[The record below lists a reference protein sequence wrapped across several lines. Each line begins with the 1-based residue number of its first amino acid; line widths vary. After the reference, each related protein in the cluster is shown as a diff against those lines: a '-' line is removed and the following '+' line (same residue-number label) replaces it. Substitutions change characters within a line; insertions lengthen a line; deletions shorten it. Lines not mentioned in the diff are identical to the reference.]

1 MVSPLLYYFPLPR
14 FIFSSP
20 LELDFLGRP
29 FSVGCLVFA
38 RKLLLLTSL
47 PTTRG
52 HLFPPRKEQIGLG
65 LHPPLLRLATATIK
79 KENRERGGGASPELE
94 GGTGKEREKE
104 NKRRGHSFWEKR
116 SQRTGRNERDCAI
129 E

>member
-38 RKLLLLTSL
+38 RKLL
-47 PTTRG
+47 
-52 HLFPPRKEQIGLG
+52 
-65 LHPPLLRLATATIK
+65 
-79 KENRERGGGASPELE
+79 
-94 GGTGKEREKE
+94 
-104 NKRRGHSFWEKR
+104 
-116 SQRTGRNERDCAI
+116 
-129 E
+129 

>member
-1 MVSPLLYYFPLPR
+1 MSSPLFYYFPLPHSM
-14 FIFSSP
+14 FSNR

-47 PTTRG
+47 TTTRG

-65 LHPPLLRLATATIK
+65 LHPV
-79 KENRERGGGASPELE
+79 S
-94 GGTGKEREKE
+94 
-104 NKRRGHSFWEKR
+104 SV
-116 SQRTGRNERDCAI
+116 
-129 E
+129 